1 MPNIADAKIAILATD
16 GYERS
21 ELRQPLEELRA
32 KGAEVHVIAP
42 QDGEI
47 RSWDK
52 TDWGDSVPVD
62 KRLTET
68 LEADYDALVLPGG
81 QINPDILRIDENA
94 VSFVRACVDAGK
106 PVAAICHGPWLLIE
120 AEAVA
125 GRDVASWPS
134 LRTDLTNAGAQWHDK
149 EVVVSEG
156 IVTSRN
162 PGDLP
167 AFIAKIVEEVEEG
180 RHERALSA
188 AE

>member
-1 MPNIADAKIAILATD
+1 MPKIADAKIAILATD

-21 ELRQPLEELRA
+21 ELRKPLEELRE
-32 KGAEVHVIAP
+32 KGAEVHVISP

-62 KRLTET
+62 KVLAET
-68 LEADYDALVLPGG
+68 LEGDYDALVLPGG
-81 QINPDILRIDENA
+81 QINPDILRIDKNA
-94 VSFVRACVDAGK
+94 VAFVRAFVDAGK

-120 AEAVA
+120 AEAVK

-134 LRTDLTNAGAQWHDK
+134 LRTDLTNAGANWHDK

-162 PGDLP
+162 PDDLP

-180 RHERALSA
+180 RHDRALAA